1 MPLIRASVRSDLPV
15 LVVGGGVAGSAF
27 ALELARSGRH
37 VVLLERTHAPQH
49 KVCGEFLSCDA
60 QDALISLG
68 LDMKVLGASPIKQFR
83 LVAGERHAT
92 IPLPFPA
99 VGLSRLALDE
109 ALLAAAERAGA
120 IVVRGASVA
129 SIQVGDHD
137 ITLRSDKHV
146 WRGAAAALATGKHSM
161 RGFPRPLGYMI
172 GFKLHLEPT
181 QAGRNLADTVQL
193 VFFRGGYVGVC
204 LVDRGVLSLAWV
216 MREALVKRVGAA
228 WKQQAQYLARLSS
241 FVDCLLAGALPLFAK
256 PVAVAAIPYGFLRAQ
271 PTASNIYPIGDQLA
285 VVPSFTGDGMAIAL
299 RTGTSAAR
307 AFLAG
312 HPAESYQRDLITQLR
327 PQFRIA
333 AGVGRVMET
342 PFTCAISI
350 IAARFVPSLAAGLAA
365 ATRLPKSEG
374 VEGSTAVPP
383 AAH

>member
-1 MPLIRASVRSDLPV
+1 MPLIRAYVGSKLPV

-37 VVLLERTHAPQH
+37 VIVLERTHAPQH

-68 LDMKVLGASPIKQFR
+68 LDMKSLGASPITHFR

-92 IPLPFPA
+92 TPLPFPA
-99 VGLSRLALDE
+99 VGLSRLTLDE

-120 IVVRGASVA
+120 TIVRGTCVA
-129 SIQVGDHD
+129 SIQVDDSGV
-137 ITLRSDKHV
+137 TLRSEKHV

-161 RGFPRPLGYMI
+161 RGFSRPLGDMI

-181 QAGRNLADTVQL
+181 RAGWDLADAVQL
-193 VFFRGGYVGVC
+193 VFFRGGYVGAC

-216 MREALVKRVGAA
+216 MREALVRRVGAA
-228 WKQQAQYLARLSS
+228 WEQQAQYLARQSS
-241 FVDCLLAGALPLFAK
+241 LVDGLLAGARPLFAK

-271 PTASNIYPIGDQLA
+271 PIASNIYPVGDQLA

-299 RTGTSAAR
+299 RSGTSAAR
-307 AFLAG
+307 AFLVG
-312 HPAESYQRDLITQLR
+312 DSAEGYQRSLIKQLR

-333 AGVGRVMET
+333 ARVGRLMET
-342 PFTCAISI
+342 PFTCAIG
-350 IAARFVPSLAAGLAA
+350 IAAARLVPSLAAGLAA
-365 ATRLPKSEG
+365 AMRLPKSEG
-374 VEGSTAVPP
+374 AERSTASPST
-383 AAH
+383 AH